1 MKVKYYKHIDLSY
14 ANRKRFINFN
24 FSPFCEEEQKSIL
37 LGDGANTSIKTKKS
51 NICDYVTIDDT
62 RWFVTSYVY
71 CNGGQVTLNL
81 QRDVIGEM
89 GLKDCFGKIER
100 GYTNSVLKN
109 RKELGLNQVLK
120 ERKKII
126 PSSNQYGNFYV
137 DNHENEMWG
146 ILYAVKPTDG
156 SSSININIPAF
167 NPKVVEYDFIEDG
180 ERRVKSYGLG
190 SHISFRVGFKNTSY
204 VFHIRIDFFYNTR
217 ALEGPK
223 WDYVGTC
230 ERDALGNP
238 NVILDFEYT
247 EGKPASERVH
257 TDADYKNIAACLIYF
272 IGHSVINNNNPNF
285 FKLPVINE
293 NIGVFTDYD
302 GVTIKKDDV
311 YYNYTAKD
319 EVDYKYGTCS
329 NDKARFVEKFL
340 VNLTDYR
347 RLSYTHSSGLNF
359 EVLFRA
365 SCAKNTESD
374 LSLLSYESKI
384 KVTYTKYNYQ
394 IVAPED
400 AGEASIDV
408 TQQLVDEPFVIITC
422 PLYNVNIT
430 GKEDFEIKKV
440 KAFNVFNT
448 VIQSL
453 SGENGYIVDAQIYP
467 YCPVLTDVSFKISGI
482 PFFSIN
488 STTYSHECNVD
499 LRPNADVKKEYIER
513 TYSLISPEKSGKFD
527 FNFYDYKTR
536 ISEDNGINTESL
548 KIIVKTALKPFS
560 IISSAV
566 IFPDDDSIKG
576 MTYESDLRGCQPT
589 GNGFQC
595 SLASNAFE
603 TYKRQNSNYQQ
614 IFALQRE
621 ELSLSHSTERTNE
634 KTNGIISSITAGLMG
649 TMAGAAAAD
658 GFWGDFV
665 HSQAIGGTAGG
676 VTAAGSV
683 AAAQIVQYNQ
693 NEKLRAFEARQQQQ
707 MFNLEIGTIKNLP
720 NSINRISSFNEI
732 ILKDFHYIIEIYE
745 CTEYEKTVVDNFIS
759 NYSYGIGVFDFISNY
774 VKNGW
779 FVRSTLVKSMF
790 PPNLHNIASNEL
802 MGGIYIYEQV

>member
-24 FSPFCEEEQKSIL
+24 FSPFYEEEQKSIL

-100 GYTNSVLKN
+100 GYTNSILKN

-126 PSSNQYGNFYV
+126 PSSNRYGSYYV
-137 DNHENEMWG
+137 DNHKNEMWG
-146 ILYAVKPTDG
+146 ILYVVKPTDG
-156 SSSININIPAF
+156 SSSVNINIPAF
-167 NPKVVEYDFIEDG
+167 NPKVVDYDFIEDG
-180 ERRVKSYGLG
+180 ERRVKSFGIG

-204 VFHIRIDFFYNTR
+204 VFRIRIDFFYN
-217 ALEGPK
+217 AKSLQSSG
-223 WDYVGTC
+223 WDYYGTC
-230 ERDALGNP
+230 ERDSLGNP
-238 NVILDFEYT
+238 NIILDFEYAG
-247 EGKPASERVH
+247 GKPASERVH
-257 TDADYKNIAACLIYF
+257 TDSDYKNIAASFIYF
-272 IGHSVINNNNPNF
+272 IGHSVLDNQSGH
-285 FKLPVINE
+285 FKLPVVNE
-293 NIGVFTDYD
+293 EIGVFKEYD

-319 EVDYKYGTCS
+319 ETDYKYGVCTS
-329 NDKARFVEKFL
+329 DKAAFVKYFL
-340 VNLTDYR
+340 VGLTDYKR
-347 RLSYTHSSGLNF
+347 YSYTHSSGLNF
-359 EVLFRA
+359 EIILRTSSA
-365 SCAKNTESD
+365 ENTESD
-374 LSLLSYESKI
+374 LSFISYESQLRVI
-384 KVTYTKYNYQ
+384 YTKYNYK
-394 IVAPED
+394 IVEPSN
-400 AGEASIDV
+400 AGQAVIDI
-408 TQQLVDEPFVIITC
+408 TQQLVDEPFVVVVC

-430 GKEDFEIKKV
+430 GKEDFEIKKAE
-440 KAFNVFNT
+440 AFRVFNT

-453 SGENGYIVDAQIYP
+453 SGESGYIVDAQIYP
-467 YCPVLTDVSFKISGI
+467 YCPVLTEVSFKISGL

-488 STTYSHECNVD
+488 STTYNHECCVD

-527 FNFYDYKTR
+527 FNFYDYKTV
-536 ISEDNGINTESL
+536 INEYNGINTESL

-566 IFPDDDSIKG
+566 IYPDDDSIKG

-621 ELSLSHSTERTNE
+621 ELSTFHDTERVNE
-634 KTNGIISSITAGLMG
+634 KTNGVISTITAGLMG

-665 HSQAIGGTAGG
+665 HSQAIGAGVAGTTA
-676 VTAAGSV
+676 TAAV
-683 AAAQIVQYNQ
+683 AATQAIQYSQ
-693 NEKLRAFEARQQQQ
+693 NEKLREFEVRQQQQ
-707 MFNLEIGTIKNLP
+707 MFDLEIGTIKNLP
-720 NSINRISSFNEI
+720 NSVNRISSFNEI
-732 ILKDFHYIIEIYE
+732 ILKDFYYVVEIYE
-745 CTEYEKTVVDNFIS
+745 CTEYEKTIVDNFIS

-774 VKNGW
+774 VKNSW
-779 FVRSTLVKSMF
+779 FIRSTLVKSMF
-790 PPNLHNIASNEL
+790 PPNLHNIAANEL
-802 MGGIYIYEQV
+802 MGGIYIYE